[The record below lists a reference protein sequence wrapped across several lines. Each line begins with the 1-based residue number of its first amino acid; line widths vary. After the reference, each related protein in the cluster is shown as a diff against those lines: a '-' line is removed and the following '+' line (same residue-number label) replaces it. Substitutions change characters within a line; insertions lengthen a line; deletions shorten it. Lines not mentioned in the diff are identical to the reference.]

1 MTVRVD
7 YSDDGAVGGRL
18 ITFERE
24 RSLFP
29 AAPENKLADTATD
42 GIKRNRWL
50 PFGFEVAVECLHDQ
64 KLPPV
69 KRFVLHG
76 RNNITDDA
84 CDLHYV
90 TLFTSAIVAFLLPKT
105 PTLNT

>member
-1 MTVRVD
+1 
-7 YSDDGAVGGRL
+7 
-18 ITFERE
+18 
-24 RSLFP
+24 
-29 AAPENKLADTATD
+29 
-42 GIKRNRWL
+42 
-50 PFGFEVAVECLHDQ
+50 
-64 KLPPV
+64 V